1 MLKVIALAAI
11 LALAS
16 SALGGQL
23 AGPVAAAVTC
33 VTVQPPVGT
42 PFVDCSQ
49 GQVLNILPA
58 GNNGLTTATETGTAA
73 NGTAPHEADQLAM
86 YLNLKK
92 VAPGMQPSALG
103 SYYKNAGFSVP
114 MSDIGQVQTFYGAL
128 AWYLDQHPRHAEVLF
143 TQLVR
148 PAVTDRKLAAPSED

>member
-1 MLKVIALAAI
+1 MFKLIAPAAI

-23 AGPVAAAVTC
+23 AGPVAAAATC

-58 GNNGLTTATETGTAA
+58 GNNGLTTATETSAAA
-73 NGTAPHEADQLAM
+73 NGTAPHEADHVGR
-86 YLNLKK
+86 YSNPKK
-92 VAPGMQPSALG
+92 LAPGR
-103 SYYKNAGFSVP
+103 NASG
-114 MSDIGQVQTFYGAL
+114 
-128 AWYLDQHPRHAEVLF
+128 
-143 TQLVR
+143 
-148 PAVTDRKLAAPSED
+148 

>member
-23 AGPVAAAVTC
+23 AGPVAAAVIC

-58 GNNGLTTATETGTAA
+58 GNNGLTVLRSPLVVGRSRYHPFLAPTPAKATALDDVLRVKSPAA
-73 NGTAPHEADQLAM
+73 SGAP
-86 YLNLKK
+86 
-92 VAPGMQPSALG
+92 VAVIVCWTRSL
-103 SYYKNAGFSVP
+103 
-114 MSDIGQVQTFYGAL
+114 
-128 AWYLDQHPRHAEVLF
+128 
-143 TQLVR
+143 
-148 PAVTDRKLAAPSED
+148 